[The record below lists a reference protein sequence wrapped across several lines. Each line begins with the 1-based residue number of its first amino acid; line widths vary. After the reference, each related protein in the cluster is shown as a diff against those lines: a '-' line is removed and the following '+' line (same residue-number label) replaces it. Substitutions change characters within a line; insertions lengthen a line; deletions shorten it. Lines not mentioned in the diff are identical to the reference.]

1 MLILTRK
8 KNESIIID
16 RNIEIKIMEIED
28 GKIKLGIDA
37 PRNIEI
43 IRKEIYKN
51 IEEENLAA
59 INNRYK
65 IEDIRK
71 LLEK

>member
-51 IEEENLAA
+51 IEDENLAA

-65 IEDIRK
+65 IEDIKK

>member
-16 RNIEIKIMEIED
+16 RNIEIKIMEIEE

-51 IEEENLAA
+51 IEDENLAA

-65 IEDIRK
+65 IEDIKK